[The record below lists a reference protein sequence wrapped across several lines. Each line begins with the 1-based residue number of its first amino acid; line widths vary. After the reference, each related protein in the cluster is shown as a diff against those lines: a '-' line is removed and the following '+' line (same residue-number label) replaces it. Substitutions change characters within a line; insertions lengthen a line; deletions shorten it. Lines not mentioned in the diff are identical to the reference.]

1 MSLRGRAIVCNGL
14 ITAVIKLGLSVA
26 FAMPLL
32 VFSEDQYEPNN
43 SRDTATQLLVGDP
56 TPQVHT
62 LNPDQ
67 DVDWFRF
74 NARFNEIYDIRT
86 LDVGTSVDL
95 VIEVY
100 DGDGEQIGESEDA
113 FFEGEAEELSFRA
126 PETGAYYLKIYDYA
140 CINETTGCSA
150 PRGENAKYSIVIFVP
165 TGAVGGT
172 DLSIAHQS
180 DAEAVL
186 GSTFP
191 LGVTITNNGGQE
203 EDDTADNLL
212 ILTYSEPKLAAP
224 SDLPE
229 GCAPGRGAD
238 STGVFVDQPGLI
250 ICEKDQ
256 LVAEESHSYT
266 LNFEFTEV
274 GNVRFTSSVAG
285 FENADYSLQQP
296 DDIWSN
302 NIIDEVIAVG
312 EGGGSGPIDSDE
324 DGVVDG
330 EDNCP
335 LVANAIQLDTD
346 EDGVGDACDDDDDND
361 GFADEEDVC
370 PLVTNPNQTDTDLDG
385 EGDACDDDD
394 DGDSVSDD
402 LDNCPLISNVDQD
415 DSDGDGKGDVCDAS
429 NDQDTDG
436 DSILD
441 AIDNCLNVKNTDQ
454 SNLDGDEFGDL
465 CDDDI
470 DGDAVKNGSDNCPA
484 TPNDQLDVDGD
495 GIGDA
500 CDDAPNDFDNDG
512 SDDEV
517 DNCPLVANAGQVDT
531 DGDDIGDACD
541 DAPNDFDND
550 GSDDE
555 VDNCPLVP
563 NADQVDT
570 DGDDKGDACDDV
582 PNDFD
587 NDGADD
593 ELDNCP
599 LVANADQ
606 VDTDGDGI
614 GDACD
619 DAPNDEDSDGIAD
632 DQDNCR
638 LVANADQADADGDGI
653 GDACDDAPND
663 QDDDGINDDLDNC
676 PLIVNSDQVDFDS
689 DGVGDTCDADIDGDG
704 VDNIDDLFPKDGRGG
719 LDTDMDG
726 MPDQWERLFGLDPDD
741 ETDAVSDIDGDG
753 ATALEEFLR
762 ESDPTKSDLA
772 QQLIGFD
779 SPAFLITDQTSKI
792 SMTYATSDGSQS
804 VTGLTIRVFFQ
815 SSALGG
821 ELLENIE
828 VFAGGL
834 ELNNSAA
841 IIDVDDL
848 DADPVTDYYH
858 TFQWADADSNWPG
871 EDTLPLVLLS
881 GTVTPNESLERF
893 VINVEPVKPG
903 EGYEIIAESLLL
915 NVGTVSLDIDGN
927 GKAEPLT
934 DGLLVIR
941 YLFGFSGESLI
952 QGAVAPDASRKEA
965 DEIAAAVEALVP

>member
-1 MSLRGRAIVCNGL
+1 MSFLGRAIVCNGL

-165 TGAVGGT
+165 TGAAGGT

-517 DNCPLVANAGQVDT
+517 DNCPFVANT
-531 DGDDIGDACD
+531 
-541 DAPNDFDND
+541 
-550 GSDDE
+550 
-555 VDNCPLVP
+555 
-563 NADQVDT
+563 
-570 DGDDKGDACDDV
+570 
-582 PNDFD
+582 
-587 NDGADD
+587 
-593 ELDNCP
+593 
-599 LVANADQ
+599 DQ

-619 DAPNDEDSDGIAD
+619 DASNDEDGDGIVD

-893 VINVEPVKPG
+893 VINVEPVKPA